1 MFDFEIT
8 LSKTS
13 KSLKE
18 FTTSTK
24 FVDAIIAQNNI
35 KPMYTNMAE
44 IFIIILLKICP
55 FLF

>member
-44 IFIIILLKICP
+44 IFIIIL
-55 FLF
+55 